1 MLGVM
6 FKSFLLPL
14 HTAIGVTVFL
24 LGAVALRAGKIE
36 VYEIPKEHAG
46 HSHSGNS
53 NPHGGTSEGSPH
65 GGAPMA
71 QPSIKVGKQPE
82 GWRENPTPGAM
93 RAASYLVSNA
103 EGTEAEMAVIPVPG
117 MANIELQL
125 VNMWREQAKLPAIT
139 EADLGTQSTAVTI
152 AGEQGKLFDVA
163 STEAVLGGKYKAR
176 ILVAMLKRDDFT
188 WFFKLTGEDAF
199 VASQKANFLSYL
211 KDVSFE
217 APQLPAGHPPMAGG
231 GGGMGMGI
239 GQGMM
244 GGGATVPPGTGD
256 QPKWTIP
263 AGWTEIARSPFLVGK
278 FQVTGDGGAKADI
291 NVSMSAGDG
300 GGLLAN
306 VNRWRGQLSLGSVDE
321 AGLQK
326 ISAPLELAGLKATLV
341 DFAGEGA
348 ENGNAMRCVGAIVS
362 QSGQTWFFKLLGDA
376 TLVAREKEALVT
388 FVRSVKF

>member
-1 MLGVM
+1 MLRVM
-6 FKSFLLPL
+6 FKSLLPPL
-14 HTAIGVTVFL
+14 TTVLGVMILL
-24 LGAVALRAGKIE
+24 LGAGALHAGKVE
-36 VYEIPKEHAG
+36 VYDIPKEHAG
-46 HSHSGNS
+46 HAHAGMT
-53 NPHGGTSEGSPH
+53 NPHGEGMGNSPQ
-65 GGAPMA
+65 GGMPMA
-71 QPSIKVGKQPE
+71 QPSIKVGKLPE

-93 RAASYLVSNA
+93 RAASYLVSNS
-103 EGTEAEMAVIPVPG
+103 EGTEAEIAVIPMPG

-139 EADLGTQSTAVTI
+139 EAELGTQSTSVTM
-152 AGEQGKLFDVA
+152 AGEQGKLFEVS

-176 ILVAMLKRDDFT
+176 ILVAMLKRDDNT

-199 VASQKANFLSYL
+199 VATQKSNFLSFL

-231 GGGMGMGI
+231 GGGMGMGM

-278 FQVTGDGGAKADI
+278 FQVTGEGGAKADI

-306 VNRWRGQLSLGSVDE
+306 VNRWRGQLSLGSVDA

-326 ISAPLELAGLKATLV
+326 LSAPLELAGVQATLV
-341 DFAGEGA
+341 DFSGDGA
-348 ENGNAMRCVGAIVS
+348 ENGNAMRCLGAIVS

-376 TLVAREKEALVT
+376 KLVGREKETLIT